1 MYQKNDELI
10 VTIEDQG
17 VNGEGIG
24 KENGYAIFV
33 KDTVIGDKCKVKIM
47 KAKKNYAFAKLIE
60 IITPSEFREE
70 EKCPVA
76 KQCGGCQ
83 LQAMSYDKQL
93 DFKANKVLNNFKRIG
108 GFDICQIPIKPII
121 GMEEPYYY
129 RNKAQ
134 FPVGRNKDG
143 EIAYGFYAGR
153 THSIIETQGCVLGM
167 RIDGR
172 DVCKEIMDTV
182 VSFMKEENIEPY
194 DEQTQAGYVRH
205 VLIRISEYTKQIMV
219 CVVTNS
225 EELPKANSLV
235 EKLKKIPNMTSI
247 SVNTNKEHGNV
258 IMGSRTVH
266 LFGPG
271 YIEDVIGENKF
282 RISPE
287 SFFQVNSKQV
297 EKLYGKAIEY
307 AGLTGEDIVWDL
319 YCGTGTISLSM
330 AENAKKVYGV
340 EIVKNAI
347 EDARKNAIIN
357 NIENVEFLVGAS
369 EDIVPKYLN
378 ENDGEECHPDVIVVD
393 PPRKG
398 CDQKLLQ
405 TVVSMN
411 PDRIVYVSCDSATL
425 ARDVAWLK
433 ENGYKLKEVTP
444 VDMFPQTVHVETV
457 VLMSRADR

>member
-17 VNGEGIG
+17 INGEGIG
-24 KENGYAIFV
+24 KENGYTLFV

-47 KAKKNYAFAKLIE
+47 KAKKNYAFAKLLE
-60 IITPSEFREE
+60 IIEPSEHRVE

-83 LQAMSYDKQL
+83 LQSMDYETQL
-93 DFKANKVLNNFKRIG
+93 KFKEEKVFNNLKRIG
-108 GFDICQIPIKPII
+108 GLDTCQIPMKEII
-121 GMEEPYYY
+121 GMDEPYYY
-129 RNKAQ
+129 RNKTQ

-153 THSIIETQGCVLGM
+153 THSIIETPGCVLGM

-182 VSFMKEENIEPY
+182 ISFMKENDIDPY
-194 DEQTQAGYVRH
+194 DEQTQTGFVRH
-205 VLIRISEYTKQIMV
+205 VLIRISESTKQIMV

-225 EELPKANSLV
+225 NELPEADKLV
-235 EKLKKIPNMTSI
+235 EKLKAIPNMTSI
-247 SVNTNKEHGNV
+247 SINTNKEFGNV
-258 IMGSRTVH
+258 IMGSKTVH

-271 YIEDVIGENKF
+271 YIEDAIGENIF

-297 EKLYGKAIEY
+297 EKLYEKAIEY
-307 AGLTGEDIVWDL
+307 AGLTGEETVWDL
-319 YCGTGTISLSM
+319 YCGTGTITLSM
-330 AENAKKVYGV
+330 AKNAKKIYGV
-340 EIVKNAI
+340 EIVRNAVEDAKNNAI
-347 EDARKNAIIN
+347 MNHIDNA
-357 NIENVEFLVGAS
+357 EFLLGAAEEVVPNYFDES
-369 EDIVPKYLN
+369 E
-378 ENDGEECHPDVIVVD
+378 GEECHPDVIVVD

-398 CDQKLLQ
+398 CDQNLLQ
-405 TVVSMN
+405 TMASMK

-433 ENGYKLKEVTP
+433 ENGYKLNEVTP
-444 VDMFPQTVHVETV
+444 VDMFPQTVHVESV
-457 VLMSRADR
+457 ALMSKNN